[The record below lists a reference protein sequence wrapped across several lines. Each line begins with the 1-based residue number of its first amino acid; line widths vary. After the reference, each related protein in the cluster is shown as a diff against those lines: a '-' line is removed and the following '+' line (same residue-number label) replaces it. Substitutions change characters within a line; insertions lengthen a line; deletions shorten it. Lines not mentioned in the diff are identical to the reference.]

1 MIQPSLNNLSDPD
14 FVNQTLV
21 WLYSEYEIKN
31 EVFIQTL
38 RQTDNMGELEATKEM
53 VTRDITRLRWVCY
66 SEIFYIELFTHFY
79 IQSDLVTQ
87 LQTMKMENF
96 NWILFST
103 WKRSLTQGS
112 TEYNLDLVET
122 ATDYLLT

>member
-1 MIQPSLNNLSDPD
+1 MTREIIARSVIQPSLNNLSDPD

-53 VTRDITRLRWVCY
+53 VTRDITRLR
-66 SEIFYIELFTHFY
+66 
-79 IQSDLVTQ
+79 
-87 LQTMKMENF
+87 
-96 NWILFST
+96 
-103 WKRSLTQGS
+103 
-112 TEYNLDLVET
+112 
-122 ATDYLLT
+122 